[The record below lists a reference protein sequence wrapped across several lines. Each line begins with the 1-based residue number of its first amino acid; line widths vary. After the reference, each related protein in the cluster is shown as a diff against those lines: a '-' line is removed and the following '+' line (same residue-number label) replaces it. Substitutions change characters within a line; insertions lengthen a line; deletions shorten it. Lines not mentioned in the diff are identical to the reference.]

1 MTKTLTI
8 QNPSVLVHTMF
19 HNKYELYDVHV
30 HSDRYVF
37 EFHYS
42 TGGTSFG
49 KKEIPIS
56 RIGKYEHINNK
67 YNYSVNDREYHT
79 VTADW
84 FCIKS
89 NAISTFE
96 DLLIKY

>member
-8 QNPSVLVHTMF
+8 QNPSVLVHTMI

-56 RIGKYEHINNK
+56 RIGKYDQSSNK

-84 FCIKS
+84 FRIKS
-89 NAISTFE
+89 NVISTFE

>member
-8 QNPSVLVHTMF
+8 QNPSVFVHTMI

-42 TGGTSFG
+42 TGRNLFG
-49 KKEIPIS
+49 RREIPIS
-56 RIGKYEHINNK
+56 RIGKYDQSSNK
-67 YNYSVNDREYHT
+67 YNYSVDDKEYHT

-84 FCIKS
+84 FRIKS
-89 NAISTFE
+89 NVISTFE
-96 DLLIKY
+96 DLLMKY